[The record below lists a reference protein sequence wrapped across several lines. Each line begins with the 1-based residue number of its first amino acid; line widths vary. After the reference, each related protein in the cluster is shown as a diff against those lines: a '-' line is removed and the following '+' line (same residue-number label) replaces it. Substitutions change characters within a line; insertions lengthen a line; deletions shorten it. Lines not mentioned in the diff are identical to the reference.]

1 MPAIASRY
9 TVNWNNGTQW
19 ASMPELGAIYSDPI
33 QFWTVDNYRYTVTF
47 HIGEGRTLGLLFAE
61 VEQINPDFMSQ
72 TMHYCFGQFYSN
84 SGASKFAQFAIDHFI
99 ETETW
104 SVCPWFEAI
113 DWIDGTPYTL
123 TGDELVSDI

>member
-1 MPAIASRY
+1 MPAITSRY
-9 TVNWNNGTQW
+9 TVNWNNATQW
-19 ASMPELGAIYSDPI
+19 ASMPELGATYSDPI

-47 HIGEGRTLGLLFAE
+47 RIGEGRTLGLLFAE

-72 TMHYCFGQFYSN
+72 TMHYCFGQFYTN
-84 SGASKFAQFAIDHFI
+84 SGAFKFSQFAMDHFI

-104 SVCPWFEAI
+104 SVCPGLEAI
-113 DWIDGTPYTL
+113 DWIDGAPYTL